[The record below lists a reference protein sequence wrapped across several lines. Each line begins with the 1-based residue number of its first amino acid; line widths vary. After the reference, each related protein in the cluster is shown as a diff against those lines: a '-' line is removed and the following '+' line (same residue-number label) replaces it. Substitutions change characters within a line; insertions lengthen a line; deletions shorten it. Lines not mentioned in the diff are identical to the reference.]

1 MNNQVNWGA
10 LRVPRDTTSHYSG
23 LQLSTLS
30 KTCKKERR
38 CTPKKDQTKRDD
50 LDEEGDGRDFQGVA
64 AAASATLQ
72 KEVLLLPY
80 SQEGFRKIDC
90 L

>member
-1 MNNQVNWGA
+1 M
-10 LRVPRDTTSHYSG
+10 Y
-23 LQLSTLS
+23 
-30 KTCKKERR
+30 
-38 CTPKKDQTKRDD
+38 PKKDQTKRDD

-64 AAASATLQ
+64 AASATLQ
-72 KEVLLLPY
+72 KEVLLLLSY